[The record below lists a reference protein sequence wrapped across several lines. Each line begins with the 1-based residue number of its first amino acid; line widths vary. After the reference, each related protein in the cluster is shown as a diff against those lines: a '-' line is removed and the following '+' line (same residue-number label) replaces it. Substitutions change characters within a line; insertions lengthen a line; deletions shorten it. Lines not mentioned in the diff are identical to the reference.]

1 MSARRNVLP
10 EILEFWASS
19 GIVLIHNGLRRIVT
33 KVCNLRNCK
42 KAPFDGK
49 RTTLALP
56 NDSFCQSIVVV
67 LHGKRSRFRRLMQSF
82 CYRKAVIL
90 GWKRGSG
97 GVKSIKN
104 DSENL
109 QNRFLFCNSF
119 LLSVL
124 YLHWLESTGGTL
136 ESGSSESRNVTITL
150 IKSNC
155 RRLWR
160 GRHMPEQAAM

>member
-1 MSARRNVLP
+1 MQDGHFYMLEVCVGSTIFAFSSAQNCQLSARRSILP
-10 EILEFWASS
+10 EILEFWASN
-19 GIVLIHNGLRRIVT
+19 GIVLIHNGLHHIAAE
-33 KVCNLRNCK
+33 VCNLRNCK

-49 RTTLALP
+49 RATLALP

-119 LLSVL
+119 LLPVL
-124 YLHWLESTGGTL
+124 YLHLSFA
-136 ESGSSESRNVTITL
+136 SES
-150 IKSNC
+150 S
-155 RRLWR
+155 
-160 GRHMPEQAAM
+160 

>member
-1 MSARRNVLP
+1 MQDGIFKCVEICVGSTIFAFSSAQNCELSARRNVLP

-19 GIVLIHNGLRRIVT
+19 GIVLIHNGLRRVVT

-90 GWKRGSG
+90 G
-97 GVKSIKN
+97 
-104 DSENL
+104 
-109 QNRFLFCNSF
+109 
-119 LLSVL
+119 
-124 YLHWLESTGGTL
+124 
-136 ESGSSESRNVTITL
+136 
-150 IKSNC
+150 
-155 RRLWR
+155 
-160 GRHMPEQAAM
+160 

>member
-1 MSARRNVLP
+1 MQDGHFYMLEVCVGSTIFAFSSAQNCQLSARRSLLP
-10 EILEFWASS
+10 EILEFWASN
-19 GIVLIHNGLRRIVT
+19 GIVLIHNDLRRIAT
-33 KVCNLRNCK
+33 EVCNLRNRK
-42 KAPFDGK
+42 KAPFVGK
-49 RTTLALP
+49 RATLALP

-119 LLSVL
+119 LLPVL
-124 YLHWLESTGGTL
+124 YLHLSFA
-136 ESGSSESRNVTITL
+136 SES
-150 IKSNC
+150 S
-155 RRLWR
+155 
-160 GRHMPEQAAM
+160 

>member
-1 MSARRNVLP
+1 MQDGLFYMLEVCVGSTIFAFSSAQNCELSARRSILP

-19 GIVLIHNGLRRIVT
+19 GIVLIHNGLRRMAT
-33 KVCNLRNCK
+33 EVCNLCNRK
-42 KAPFDGK
+42 KAPFVGK

-56 NDSFCQSIVVV
+56 NDSFCSAIVIV

-82 CYRKAVIL
+82 CCIKAVIL

-97 GVKSIKN
+97 GVKRIKN

-119 LLSVL
+119 LLPVL
-124 YLHWLESTGGTL
+124 YLHYFLNRFDTAE
-136 ESGSSESRNVTITL
+136 
-150 IKSNC
+150 
-155 RRLWR
+155 
-160 GRHMPEQAAM
+160 